1 MDKYT
6 TFHKVLD
13 YLQDF
18 QVQSPILNTF
28 SYGNLVDFG
37 QIHISGGTVDYPFM
51 FAVPQSIQYDEN
63 ITTYNMTLIFADIL
77 NWDLSNEKDAVSDM
91 SLQARRFLSYVKRGI
106 HTFPELYD
114 NFDINLPVQAI
125 PFFERFGDHVAGVAM
140 EVPIMVFEDLNA
152 CDYYEDVTPTPTVT
166 ATATVTPTVT
176 ATATP
181 TPSVTSTLTP
191 TPTITPSPINLFCVG
206 SGFDQQSVGVNQYGG
221 SIYVYG
227 SFQFYQGSVAPWIV
241 KINPTTGYIDNTFYS
256 SFPNVSSF
264 PTGIINTLEFTTTGK
279 MYVGGAY
286 NINSDYIYINRLNSD
301 GSRDSG
307 FTLIPSFNGTI
318 YDLAVKNDDSAI
330 FVGGTF
336 TSPSNRIAKILPT
349 GSIDPS
355 FVVGTGFNGIT
366 YVVKLDSSNNVFV
379 GGNYTTYQG
388 TTRNRLVK
396 INEFGAINTT
406 FHTGFG
412 TGFNSTVNDLVID
425 GNDLYVVG
433 NFTTVNGV
441 NSVRVAKLNATTGVP
456 DGTFGTNVGTGIV
469 STGTINAI
477 SIMKNPVT
485 GNLIIT
491 VNSIGTIS
499 YNGQVFYGRIFSI
512 DTNGNFVSSFG
523 SQSNPLYGFNDISVG
538 SLTTTEEGLTLP
550 SGEMIYVGP
559 FNSFDNQFMS
569 GIVRIN
575 SDGTLDSTSNC
586 LPPVVSATPT
596 PTSTPTVTPTK
607 TVTPTPTVTPSAGLV
622 LSFSIT
628 SGATKNDS
636 CFGGATG
643 VVYAQ
648 DLGNCGGCSPLTC
661 WACLSTSQQLFKDIL
676 LTIPVNDAYYTNNM
690 DGSGNFG
697 TWLVVGGYPQ
707 GGGFSGGC
715 P

>member
-1 MDKYT
+1 MNEYVT
-6 TFHKVLD
+6 YHIILD
-13 YLQDF
+13 LIQEF
-18 QVQSPILNTF
+18 QEQSPILNSF
-28 SYGNLVDFG
+28 GYGNLVDFSRT
-37 QIHISGGTVDYPFM
+37 ISGQTVQYPYLFV
-51 FAVPQSIQYDEN
+51 VPQSIQYFEN
-63 ITTYNMTLIFADIL
+63 TTEYQVTLIFADIL
-77 NWDLSNEKDAVSDM
+77 DTTLDNEKDAVSDM

-106 HTFPELYD
+106 TTFPDLYNNLD
-114 NFDINLPVQAI
+114 LQLPVQAI
-125 PFFERFGDHVAGVAM
+125 PFQERFGDHVAGVAM
-140 EVPIMVFEDLNA
+140 DTTLVVFEDINA
-152 CDYYEDVTPTPTVT
+152 CDYYEEVTPTPTVT
-166 ATATVTPTVT
+166 PTSTVTPTVT
-176 ATATP
+176 A
-181 TPSVTSTLTP
+181 TLTP
-191 TPTITPSPINLFCVG
+191 TPTITPSPISVFCVG

-279 MYVGGAY
+279 MYVGGFY

-307 FTLIPSFNGTI
+307 FTLTPSFNGII

-355 FVVGTGFNGIT
+355 FVVGTGFNGLT

-388 TTRNRLVK
+388 TTRNRMVK
-396 INEFGAINTT
+396 IDEFGGIDTT

-469 STGTINAI
+469 STATINAI

-485 GNLIIT
+485 GDLVIT
-491 VNSIGTIS
+491 VNSTGTIS

-596 PTSTPTVTPTK
+596 PTKTPTPTTTPT
-607 TVTPTPTVTPSAGLV
+607 TTPTPTVTPSAGVV
-622 LSFSIT
+622 LTFSIT

-661 WACLSTSQQLFKDIL
+661 WACLSTGQQLFKDVN

-690 DGSGNFG
+690 DGAGNFG